1 MAGIKDT
8 KIIKGQPHLLTYI
21 TPNEVEK
28 LKALGGQETMT
39 PEGIPAY
46 PEYDNY
52 GFSSQAD
59 FDSGDVSKSND
70 PNVRGEGPGQNRV
83 TASQLAAI
91 NAKEKEADAKE
102 KEAERQKVLAEL
114 SVTPMN
120 RNKSLNKFQLSYNNF
135 RRRQKQKFAQKRA
148 FQKYKDLEKY
158 VDSFDDYTM
167 DGVKAAIARGYKVDG
182 NILGNSG
189 SVNFTGYNSNPL
201 TNPDATDPSLGYD
214 FSNLKEGMKTLTS
227 NRGTSIEKTRSNL
240 YDINSPIKVSLIQTV
255 LDKARPDTQVTA
267 MNTLN
272 KAADYNILAGDPN
285 ISREKLEALA
295 NRGKTP
301 DQINPSG
308 GGGGGGQPYI
318 PYLPEEEVED
328 EYTNDFTYRF
338 GDNQDV
344 IYENYGTPGYRTT
357 AADGGIMGTRAR
369 RAMGGIM
376 ERVDKRQQFFLGGIG
391 KAIKGVVGGVVDATK
406 KVLKS
411 DVGKM
416 ALLAAGAYY
425 TGGALGGTGGFNNFA
440 TLGSKAMQG
449 ARFLGKKAL
458 FTNGSLDFGKAA
470 ILGASALPFFM
481 KQPENPDIGMGDRGG
496 SLIDPLTGKEATP
509 AEMRESIELAKLEA
523 GDDADKLAAIDAKY
537 NNMLNLQ
544 YQAGLPDATPYNLYG
559 SRGYR
564 TTRAATGGRIG
575 FNGGGTTITLMD
587 GTKVQIPSGSYN
599 SSGSL
604 KDKIYSSS
612 KGDLLREEIIRK
624 LSFANGG
631 RIGKAEGGLL
641 DLGGMEKDYRAEG
654 GFVPI
659 GEYEKKDDVPARL
672 SVNEFVMTADAVR
685 GAGQG
690 DIDKGAEIMENMMK
704 NLENG
709 GTVSEESQG
718 NKGAQQMFETSERL
732 GAII

>member
-1 MAGIKDT
+1 MSIINLRTKAAFGGIMGRDGRRQYGGGSDMGQVGTDGKQGGKGSNKGLSGPSKGGYQGGPKGGYGDAG
-8 KIIKGQPHLLTYI
+8 
-21 TPNEVEK
+21 
-28 LKALGGQETMT
+28 
-39 PEGIPAY
+39 
-46 PEYDNY
+46 
-52 GFSSQAD
+52 
-59 FDSGDVSKSND
+59 SND
-70 PNVRGEGPGQNRV
+70 KPSPTVR
-83 TASQLAAI
+83 
-91 NAKEKEADAKE
+91 AKEKAKYE
-102 KEAERQKVLAEL
+102 KQFGGVSPTGSRPRGFFDKVKKYNSDFQKKANIKLAQ
-114 SVTPMN
+114 
-120 RNKSLNKFQLSYNNF
+120 R
-135 RRRQKQKFAQKRA
+135 RA
-148 FQKYKDLEKY
+148 FQKFKDLEQY
-158 VDSFDDYTM
+158 VDPFDDYTM

-189 SVNFTGYNSNPL
+189 SVNFTGYDSNPL

-214 FSNLKEGMKTLTS
+214 FSKLGLGKKTLTS
-227 NRGTSIEKTRSNL
+227 NKGTSIEKTRPNL
-240 YDINSPIKVSLIQTV
+240 YDVNSNIPGKFGFLNAGF
-255 LDKARPDTQVTA
+255 DKFRPDTQVTA

-272 KAADYNILAGDPN
+272 KAADYSILAGKPDLTRQD
-285 ISREKLEALA
+285 IIDLG
-295 NRGKTP
+295 NRGKTLE
-301 DQINPSG
+301 QINPMEGSG
-308 GGGGGGQPYI
+308 RLDQANILPI
-318 PYLPEEEVED
+318 PVEEQD
-328 EYTNDFTYRF
+328 SEYTNDFTYRF

-357 AADGGIMGTRAR
+357 RAADGGIMGTRAR

-376 ERVDKRQQFFLGGIG
+376 NRVDQRQGYFLGKIVKGVG
-391 KAIKGVVGGVVDATK
+391 KAIGSVADAAG

-416 ALLAAGAYY
+416 AIAGLGAYY
-425 TGGALGGTGGFNNFA
+425 MGGGMNLGGARMFGNTGFGTSGFMSNLGRVGTFIKDNPFKSIG
-440 TLGSKAMQG
+440 L
-449 ARFLGKKAL
+449 
-458 FTNGSLDFGKAA
+458 
-470 ILGASALPFFM
+470 ASVALPFLAGEAKPNEDNFS
-481 KQPENPDIGMGDRGG
+481 DRGG

-509 AEMRESIELAKLEA
+509 AQMRESIELAKLEA

-544 YQAGLPDATPYNLYG
+544 YQANLPDATPYVGYG
-559 SRGYR
+559 KPGYR
-564 TTRAATGGRIG
+564 TTAAT
-575 FNGGGTTITLMD
+575 
-587 GTKVQIPSGSYN
+587 
-599 SSGSL
+599 
-604 KDKIYSSS
+604 
-612 KGDLLREEIIRK
+612 
-624 LSFANGG
+624 GG

-718 NKGAQQMFETSERL
+718 NKGAQQMFKTSERL